1 MGNDIKEK
9 LRLRFGKAGN
19 PQILRYT
26 VNETRDEGEERVDV
40 ERECKDQNFDKL
52 TLGGGVYF

>member
-1 MGNDIKEK
+1 M
-9 LRLRFGKAGN
+9 GN

-26 VNETRDEGEERVDV
+26 VTKTRDEGEERVDV
-40 ERECKDQNFDKL
+40 ERERKDQNVDKL